1 MENNSNTAR
10 EEAFVHAL
18 TSHHDALLR
27 FVRTLVPHASDA
39 EDVFQRASVSLWKK
53 HEDYDPSRSFY
64 TWACRFV
71 HFEVLNYRKRAARDR
86 LSFSEDLIE
95 SLAEDQIQSEPRLEN
110 RRQALAA
117 CIGKMPSEDQKILQ
131 RRYEENSTIAEL
143 AKELKR
149 PAKQLYKHLERIRRN
164 LYLCVD
170 RSLNQMT

>member
-1 MENNSNTAR
+1 MENNSNTTR
-10 EEAFVHAL
+10 DEAFVHVL

-27 FVRTLVPHASDA
+27 FVRTLVPHANDA
-39 EDVFQRASVSLWKK
+39 EDLFQRASVSLWKK
-53 HEDYDPSRSFY
+53 HEDYDPNRSFY
-64 TWACRFV
+64 TWACRFI

-86 LSFSEDLIE
+86 LSFSEDLIQ
-95 SLAEDQIQSEPRLEN
+95 SLAQDQIEFEPRLEN
-110 RRQALAA
+110 RRHALAA
-117 CIGKMPSEDQKILQ
+117 CIGKMPCEDQMVLQ

-149 PAKQLYKHLERIRRN
+149 PAKQLYKHLERIRSN